1 MFLGKKITLKDF
13 FSEIKELS
21 NDKDFLAVNAK
32 RRELVAK
39 WLYVFGY
46 SDRKT
51 LLKLTKTDK
60 GKKSTGYNFIANLVD
75 KGYIQLFRN
84 KYHNIDLFMLGH
96 KGLGVLIEC
105 GFINSDQA
113 QLPNK
118 RKFIESSKVLHE
130 LGLQESVLITL
141 YTTYKTANVI
151 EITQEQRYGSLMV
164 DAKLVI
170 ESKDTSEQCTRVV
183 EYERTEKSR
192 QRVEFLLVEHMKNIS
207 ENKYDQVLFFFSTE
221 TMYQYYQKVML
232 DKPKEWFKRKDG
244 SFFGGK
250 SYEPQNNIHLDRLS
264 FHYFDKLTEK
274 LSSSNLKDII
284 KNDKNPMH
292 SYFNEIKRKNEERRE
307 VALEREEELIEHL
320 EEQLRPQ
327 IEQEIAPR
335 IKKQAQE
342 ELLEQLLYQF
352 DELGAFS
359 KGQFRKYL
367 TGEWGLD

>member
-1 MFLGKKITLKDF
+1 MFFGRKITLKEF
-13 FSEIKELS
+13 FDEIKELS
-21 NDKDFLAVNAK
+21 QAKDFLAVNAK

-84 KYHNIDLFMLGH
+84 KYHNTDLFMLGH
-96 KGLGVLIEC
+96 KGLGILIEC
-105 GFINSDQA
+105 DFITPEQA

-130 LGLQESVLITL
+130 IGLQESVLITL
-141 YTTYKTANVI
+141 NAHYKVANVI
-151 EITQEQRYGSLMV
+151 EIAKEQRFGSLMV

-170 ESKDTSEQCTRVV
+170 ENKDTGEQYTRVV

-207 ENKYDQVLFFFSTE
+207 ENKYDQVFIFFSTE

-244 SFFGGK
+244 SFFGGQP
-250 SYEPQNNIHLDRLS
+250 YEPQKSIYLNRLG
-264 FHYFDKLTEK
+264 FLYFDKSTEK
-274 LSSSNLKDII
+274 TSYSTIKDII

-292 SYFNEIKRKNEERRE
+292 SYFNEIVRNNEERME
-307 VALEREEELIEHL
+307 VELEREEELIERL
-320 EEQLRPQ
+320 EEQLRPK
-327 IEQEIAPR
+327 IEQEITPR

-352 DELGAFS
+352 DELGTFS

>member
-1 MFLGKKITLKDF
+1 MFFGRKITLKEF
-13 FSEIKELS
+13 FDEIEELS
-21 NDKDFLAVNAK
+21 QAKDFLAVNAK

-84 KYHNIDLFMLGH
+84 KYHNTDLFMLGH
-96 KGLGVLIEC
+96 KGLGILIEC
-105 GFINSDQA
+105 GFITPEQA

-130 LGLQESVLITL
+130 IGVQESVLLTIH
-141 YTTYKTANVI
+141 TTYKTANVI
-151 EITQEQRYGSLMV
+151 EIAKEQRFGSLMV

-170 ESKDTSEQCTRVV
+170 ENKDTGKQYTRVV

-192 QRVEFLLVEHMKNIS
+192 QRVEFFLVEHMKNIS
-207 ENKYDQVLFFFSTE
+207 EYKYHQVFVFFSTE
-221 TMYQYYQKVML
+221 TMYQYYQKVMV

-244 SFFGGK
+244 SFFGGET
-250 SYEPQNNIHLDRLS
+250 YEPQGNTHENRLR
-264 FHYFDKLTEK
+264 FYYFQESKNKLT
-274 LSSSNLKDII
+274 SSSLKDII
-284 KNDKNPMH
+284 QDDKNPMH
-292 SYFNEIKRKNEERRE
+292 SYFNEIERKKEKRRE
-307 VALEREEELIEHL
+307 IELEREEELIEQI
-320 EEQLRPQ
+320 EEQLRPK
-327 IEQEIAPR
+327 IEQEIAYI
-335 IKKQAQE
+335 IKKQAKE

-367 TGEWGLD
+367 TGEEPI

>member
-1 MFLGKKITLKDF
+1 MFFGRKITLKEF
-13 FSEIKELS
+13 FDEIKELS
-21 NDKDFLAVNAK
+21 NAKDFLAVNAK

-51 LLKLTKTDK
+51 LLKLTKTSK

-84 KYHNIDLFMLGH
+84 KYHNTDLFMLGH

-105 GFINSDQA
+105 GFITPEQA

-130 LGLQESVLITL
+130 IGLQESVRITL
-141 YTTYKTANVI
+141 NTTYKIANVI
-151 EITQEQRYGSLMV
+151 EIAKEQRFGSLMV

-170 ESKDTSEQCTRVV
+170 ENKDTGKQYTRVV

-207 ENKYDQVLFFFSTE
+207 ENKYDQVCIFFSTE

-232 DKPKEWFKRKDG
+232 EQPKEWFKRKDG
-244 SFFGGK
+244 SFFGGQP
-250 SYEPQNNIHLDRLS
+250 YEPQKNIYLNRLRFFYLDKS
-264 FHYFDKLTEK
+264 TEK
-274 LSSSNLKDII
+274 TSSSTLEDVI

-292 SYFNEIKRKNEERRE
+292 SYFNEIVRKNEERME
-307 VALEREEELIEHL
+307 VELEREEELIEQL

>member
-1 MFLGKKITLKDF
+1 MFFGRKITLKEF
-13 FSEIKELS
+13 FDEIEELS
-21 NDKDFLAVNAK
+21 QAKDFLAVNAK

-60 GKKSTGYNFIANLVD
+60 SKKSTGYNFIANLVD

-84 KYHNIDLFMLGH
+84 KYHNTDLFMLGH
-96 KGLGVLIEC
+96 KGLGILIEC
-105 GFINSDQA
+105 GFITPEQT

-130 LGLQESVLITL
+130 IGLQESVLITL
-141 YTTYKTANVI
+141 NTTYKTANVI
-151 EITQEQRYGSLMV
+151 EIAKEQRFGSLMV

-170 ESKDTSEQCTRVV
+170 ESKDTGKQYTRVV

-207 ENKYDQVLFFFSTE
+207 ENKYDQVFVFFSTE
-221 TMYQYYQKVML
+221 TMYKYYQKVML
-232 DKPKEWFKRKDG
+232 DQPKEWFKKKDG
-244 SFFGGK
+244 SFFGGHP
-250 SYEPQNNIHLDRLS
+250 YEPQKNIYLNRLR
-264 FHYFDKLTEK
+264 FFYFDKSTEK
-274 LSSSNLKDII
+274 TSSSTLKDII

-292 SYFNEIKRKNEERRE
+292 SYFNEIERKSEKRRE
-307 VALEREEELIEHL
+307 VALEQKQELTEQL
-320 EEQLRPQ
+320 EEQLRPK
-327 IEQEIAPR
+327 IEQEIATR
-335 IKKQAQE
+335 IKKQAQD
-342 ELLEQLLYQF
+342 ELLEQLLQRF

-359 KGQFRKYL
+359 KGQFRRYL
-367 TGEWGLD
+367 TGEWDLD